1 MIYKK
6 ITPAEAKRRLESEKD
21 IVIIDVR
28 MANEHAQRHLKNS
41 MLIPLGVLP
50 KEVLTKVPDKD
61 KTIFVYCQ
69 SGARSKNAAQILLKL
84 GYTNVFDMG
93 GIIGWPYEVE

>member
-1 MIYKK
+1 MIYRK
-6 ITPAEAKRRLESEKD
+6 ITPAEAKRRLDTEKD
-21 IVIIDVR
+21 IILIDVR
-28 MANEHAQRHLKNS
+28 MDSEYAQRHIKNS
-41 MLIPLGVLP
+41 VLIPLGVLQ
-50 KEVLTKVPDKD
+50 KEILMKIPDKS

-69 SGARSKNAAQILLKL
+69 SGSRSKNASQILLKL